1 MIKFLRVISVWKI
14 FEILYVILDVVIV
27 VRIKKLL
34 LLLKIF
40 LDGNCFM
47 SICMVSN
54 FVYLN
59 SRGWSILGKFLLS
72 FKYVFSLNGFFV
84 LGIME
89 GWFFGIIGNCVF
101 V

>member
-1 MIKFLRVISVWKI
+1 
-14 FEILYVILDVVIV
+14 
-27 VRIKKLL
+27 
-34 LLLKIF
+34 
-40 LDGNCFM
+40 M